1 MYISWKDRSGRGRFN
16 PTVSYNFLELALS
29 QVYKITGVKMCSL
42 RGYQPDEERVQEMVK
57 LLTSGAAYFS
67 WSHQGPSHT
76 IDLTMAAQKVHR
88 CRKLTE
94 CNYRFA
100 IFVLFRFPDQSD
112 NRFFWNRMLYLPYV
126 RAGVSTSDWLIKV
139 HSCLYKKLLHTNPI
153 KVKPVIKTLKV
164 MFGSVEIR
172 TVYVGA
178 KQVIVRHFFKD
189 IFMLQILG

>member
-139 HSCLYKKLLHTNPI
+139 HSCLYKRLLHTNAN
-153 KVKPVIKTLKV
+153 K
-164 MFGSVEIR
+164 
-172 TVYVGA
+172 
-178 KQVIVRHFFKD
+178 
-189 IFMLQILG
+189 

>member
-16 PTVSYNFLELALS
+16 PTVSYNFLELALF

-139 HSCLYKKLLHTNPI
+139 HSCLYKRLLHTNANKTIGDEGITVDFRFI
-153 KVKPVIKTLKV
+153 KVHT
-164 MFGSVEIR
+164 SN
-172 TVYVGA
+172 
-178 KQVIVRHFFKD
+178 
-189 IFMLQILG
+189 